1 MAKKFQFTYPY
12 ASYMDVSLMRETRTK
27 KELLA
32 EYKAMRNEANR
43 RLRGLEKYKWMQDS
57 DAYQLN
63 KDKFNGGVSRMTK
76 EQLAKQMRE
85 AAIFLTS
92 SSSTVKGQRRRRDRL
107 LDTFRY
113 EWGLSFLN
121 KRNVVDFAR
130 FLGAAREHY
139 GAGYYN
145 MDNIEALW
153 KVALK
158 RDKEGVETFDIDKI
172 KKNFTEFETKVKE
185 DSSYAEFY
193 RQAQERFSS
202 EDYDRR

>member
-1 MAKKFQFTYPY
+1 MAKKFQFSYPY
-12 ASYMDVSLMRETRTK
+12 ASYMDVSLMRETKTK

-32 EYKAMRNEANR
+32 EYKAMRDEANR

-63 KDKFNGGVSRMTK
+63 KDKFRGGVSRMTK

-107 LDTFRY
+107 LETFRY
-113 EWGLSFLN
+113 EWGLNFLN
-121 KRNVVDFAR
+121 KRNTVDFAR

-145 MDNIEALW
+145 MDKIEALW

-158 RDKEGVETFDIDKI
+158 RDKEGVEAFDVDKI
-172 KKNFTEFETKVKE
+172 KKNFEEFEKKAIE

-193 RQAQERFSS
+193 RQAQDRFSS
-202 EDYDRR
+202 DDYDRR